1 MMAKDANE
9 RYQEPI
15 EVAEALSEWADL
27 PMDPPPAKE
36 MPGLC
41 PLVLTLT
48 GHCLDKLNGSTSA
61 VPLGRAI
68 FGPGRSALRGGSSGR
83 HKTNGTAATV
93 ETDRVNGSRTRSN
106 AGRVSGTA
114 SRPARRRAPEPES
127 EEAAA
132 PPKSRTKWIVL
143 GTILLTLLAVGSVVG
158 AFFLGKMNP

>member
-1 MMAKDANE
+1 MPPGILDVLSVMMAKDPAE

-27 PMDPPPAKE
+27 PIDPPPAKE

-48 GHCLDKLNGSTSA
+48 GHSLDKLNGSASA

-83 HKTNGTAATV
+83 HLNGAASTV
-93 ETDRVNGSRTRSN
+93 ETDRARKGGSSTI
-106 AGRVSGTA
+106 
-114 SRPARRRAPEPES
+114 PIPQRRKTKHEPEPEP
-127 EEAAA
+127 EEEDD
-132 PPKSRTKWIVL
+132 PIS
-143 GTILLTLLAVGSVVG
+143 S
-158 AFFLGKMNP
+158 FLGRLAGGN